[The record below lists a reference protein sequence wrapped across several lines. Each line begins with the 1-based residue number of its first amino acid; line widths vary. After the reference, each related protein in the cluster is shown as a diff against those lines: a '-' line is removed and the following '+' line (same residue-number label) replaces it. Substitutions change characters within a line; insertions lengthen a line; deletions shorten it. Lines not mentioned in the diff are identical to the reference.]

1 MVQFHNQFK
10 ILYYYFSLPHK
21 KVGSRAQHGF
31 ATSFIYINNFFRQ
44 NNSLKVYQNTLII
57 LKYYKFDNFYDLYK
71 YEYYIF
77 IFYNLII
84 RMEDL
89 NPKYFH

>member
-1 MVQFHNQFK
+1 MVIIIESPTLHFHLNFFLNF
-10 ILYYYFSLPHK
+10 IH
-21 KVGSRAQHGF
+21 
-31 ATSFIYINNFFRQ
+31 FIYINNFFRQ